1 MKRSIP
7 RLAPLC
13 LLLCAMMVGAQ
24 TTTPRPGGQITPDF
38 RNQDIA
44 IVAEAVGA
52 AIGIT
57 FLPDPRVRA
66 NVSLT
71 LPTGARPLTNQQFY
85 AMFLSM
91 LGQNGFVAVP
101 AGNNTMKIVPEQNAR
116 TMPGNDLPTRTNLAP
131 DEIVT
136 DVLETKNVNGLQ
148 VSTVLRSFIS
158 QAGQIVP
165 VPGTN
170 SMIITDRAGNV
181 ARLKALLARVDQ
193 SSNSD
198 IQMIPLEN
206 AIASEV
212 ARLLTSLLTATPAD
226 AGGGGVVPRVQADD
240 RTNSIVV
247 SGDPAQRLRISALAS
262 DLDAPVTTGGGTQV
276 FALQYATAADLAT
289 TLNAQVTGQAT
300 TSGGGGGTAAA
311 GAAAAPSVAANADRN
326 VKIIAHEATNKL
338 IITAPSRQMAALT
351 SIIAELDV
359 PPDQVHIEAI
369 VAEISDRQAA
379 DLGVNWAVFSTDGNT
394 NVPISGF
401 ISPIA
406 GASLGEVAA
415 TVIDVE
421 AVAGAGALPQG
432 ATFGVGKLRDTG
444 VSFAAM
450 LRALNTN
457 GITNIV
463 SLPNVTATNNQE
475 AEMKSG
481 QQVPFLTGSYTNTG
495 GGGIGGGG
503 GGNNGSVNPFNTV
516 NREDV
521 GTTLKV
527 TPQIISGNDE
537 VILKIELESSELSG
551 QSGDGG
557 SLITNTRSVKTS
569 VRVRSNS
576 TIVIGGMIKN
586 GSDESE
592 TRVPLLSRIPL
603 IGELFRT
610 RTGSREKTNMMVFI
624 QPRILRD
631 AIQSNAET
639 SSREGQLRNAEAE
652 QKDKRKELLP
662 LLPKQENSIL
672 PDIGSPP
679 PGVTPTAPAPARP

>member
-24 TTTPRPGGQITPDF
+24 TTTPRTGGQFTPDF
-38 RNQDIA
+38 RNQDIS

-52 AIGIT
+52 ATGLT

-71 LPTGARPLTNQQFY
+71 LPAGARPLTAQQFY

-91 LGQNGFVAVP
+91 LGQNGFVAMP
-101 AGNNTMKIVPEQNAR
+101 SGNNTMKIVPEGNAR
-116 TMPGNDLPTRTNLAP
+116 SMPGNDLPTRTNFAP

-158 QAGQIVP
+158 PAGQIIP

-170 SMIITDRAGNV
+170 TMIITDRAGNV
-181 ARLKALLARVDQ
+181 SRLRGLLARVDQ

-212 ARLLTSLLTATPAD
+212 ARLLTSLLTAQPAD

-276 FALQYATAADLAT
+276 FSLQYALATDLAT
-289 TLNAQVTGQAT
+289 TLNQQVTGQAST
-300 TSGGGGGTAAA
+300 TGGGGTATA

-351 SIIAELDV
+351 SIIAQLDL

-406 GASLGEVAA
+406 GASIGEVAG
-415 TVIDVE
+415 TIVDVE
-421 AVAGAGALPQG
+421 SVIGAGALPQG
-432 ATFGVGKLRDTG
+432 ATFGVGRLRDTG

-495 GGGIGGGG
+495 GGGPGGG

-527 TPQIISGNDE
+527 TPQIIAGNDE

-557 SLITNTRSVKTS
+557 SLITNKRSVKTQ
-569 VRVRSNS
+569 VRVRSSS

-603 IGELFRT
+603 VGELFRT

-631 AIQSNAET
+631 AIQANAET
-639 SSREGQLRNAEAE
+639 SSRAGTLRDAEAE
-652 QKDKRKELLP
+652 QKNKKKELIP
-662 LLPKQENSIL
+662 LLPKQETSII
-672 PDIGSPP
+672 PEIRSAPST
-679 PGVTPTAPAPARP
+679 VTPTTPAPARP